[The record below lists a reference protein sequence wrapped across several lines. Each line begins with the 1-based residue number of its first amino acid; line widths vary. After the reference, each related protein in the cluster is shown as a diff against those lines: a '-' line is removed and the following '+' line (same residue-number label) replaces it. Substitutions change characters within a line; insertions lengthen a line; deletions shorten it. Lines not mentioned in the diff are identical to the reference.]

1 MIDGII
7 QDGILMLNGRLFSLD
22 TKAALD
28 YTEHD
33 SFPPNISENNGG
45 VAHDGA

>member
-1 MIDGII
+1 MLNGMI
-7 QDGILMLNGRLFSLD
+7 QDGFLALNDRLFSLD

-33 SFPPNISENNGG
+33 RFPHNISENNGG